1 MKKTA
6 LALTTLLL
14 LPALAT
20 AQPVPAW
27 DATLRSFDSVYWDA
41 YNRCD
46 IPALT
51 RMNIDDFE
59 FYHDT
64 GGPLLGNARFAQA
77 MQANICGTPGRTI
90 RRVEVAGSVH
100 VFPMRAN
107 EQLYGAVIEG
117 EHQFYRRSAGQPEQ
131 LEGRARFT
139 HLVLLQAG
147 VWKMARVLSYDHG
160 PAPTGGA
167 VTEMTLTTAQLD
179 RHGGTYSGA
188 GHPPFIVQRAG
199 DHLTLATEGKTF
211 ALVASGP
218 DTFFLRGRDITAT
231 FEHAQ
236 GASSTVTIREAGAV
250 VGVGTRAE

>member
-1 MKKTA
+1 MKKIA
-6 LALTTLLL
+6 PALTALLL
-14 LPALAT
+14 LPAFAI
-20 AQPVPAW
+20 AQPAPDWA
-27 DATLRSFDSVYWDA
+27 ATLRPFDNAYWDA

-46 IPALT
+46 IATLT
-51 RMNIDDFE
+51 RMNTDNLE

-64 GGPLLGNARFAQA
+64 GGPMLGNARFAQA
-77 MQANICGTPGRTI
+77 MQANICGTPGVTI

-139 HLVLLQAG
+139 HLVLLQDG

-160 PAPTGGA
+160 AAATGSA
-167 VTEMTLTTAQLD
+167 VAEMALTTAQLD

-211 ALVASGP
+211 ALVPSGP

-231 FEHAQ
+231 FMHAQ
-236 GASSTVTIREAGAV
+236 GASSTVTIREAGTV
-250 VGVGTRAE
+250 VGIGARTE